1 MKYFKPLYPF
11 ILGSLVLLFSQSF
24 QQLFLING
32 LIQMVLFALVVCWPI
47 WKTGRMS
54 YVDIGWPWGLSCIGV
69 ITILFS
75 EGYFWRVVAI
85 GSVYLFIGGRMGLG
99 ALQLWWKGHLQKEFP
114 RYQYQRGRWERAGK
128 TNVPLAMQV
137 DALTQGLANASFL
150 AFPAF
155 IIAANPD
162 PQFSIFEIIGL
173 IIWVLSFLMETI
185 ADAQKAKFIRQ
196 MKSLGLKN
204 KVCDIGLWQYTRH
217 PNYFAEWMVWN
228 ALIIAA
234 IPSFIQL
241 QASEQIVIWIGLGLG
256 LLFVSRIMYLSLV
269 YFTGAVPSEYYS
281 LRKRPDYEAYTKRVN
296 RFFPGLP
303 K

>member
-1 MKYFKPLYPF
+1 MKYFKPAYPF
-11 ILGSLVLLFSQSF
+11 ILGSLILLFSQSF

-32 LIQMVLFALVVCWPI
+32 LTQMVLFALVVCWPI

-54 YVDIGWPWGLSCIGV
+54 YVDIGWPWGLFCIGV

-85 GSVYLFIGGRMGLG
+85 GGIYLFIGGRMGLG

-150 AFPAF
+150 ALPAF

-173 IIWVLSFLMETI
+173 IIWVLSFLMETV

-196 MKSLGLKN
+196 MKSMGLKN
-204 KVCDIGLWQYTRH
+204 KVSDVGLWQYTRH
-217 PNYFAEWMVWN
+217 HKFFAE
-228 ALIIAA
+228 
-234 IPSFIQL
+234 
-241 QASEQIVIWIGLGLG
+241 
-256 LLFVSRIMYLSLV
+256 
-269 YFTGAVPSEYYS
+269 
-281 LRKRPDYEAYTKRVN
+281 
-296 RFFPGLP
+296 
-303 K
+303 